1 MKKIFILI
9 FAIFLCLNT
18 RADQLSCLTKANAD
32 KASDIIKSK
41 EFLVLFCGCCDNNEL
56 EMVKVLS
63 ANVIKDCKYQVV
75 LRYENFDGEIKSKSI
90 DLAYVWM
97 EDPSDSNKGITIASY
112 LNLKH
117 DPCVEW
123 SDVMMFIERQYR

>member
-56 EMVKVLS
+56 EMVKHM
-63 ANVIKDCKYQVV
+63 N
-75 LRYENFDGEIKSKSI
+75 KSI
-90 DLAYVWM
+90 ETCIKESGGELNPIYDLVNV
-97 EDPSDSNKGITIASY
+97 PFLSIP
-112 LNLKH
+112 NLL
-117 DPCVEW
+117 
-123 SDVMMFIERQYR
+123 